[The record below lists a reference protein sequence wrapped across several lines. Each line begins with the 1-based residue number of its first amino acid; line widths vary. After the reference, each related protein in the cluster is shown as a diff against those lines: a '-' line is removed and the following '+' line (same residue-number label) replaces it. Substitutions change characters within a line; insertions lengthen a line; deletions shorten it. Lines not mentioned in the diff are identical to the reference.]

1 MPKAYDDDL
10 KRGRRLRKV
19 SRKSVRKSRKVSRKS
34 VRKSRKVSRKSRKV
48 SRKSLRKSRKVS
60 RKSLRKSRKVSRKSL
75 RKSRKVSRKPRKVSR
90 KSRKVSRKSR
100 KVSPKSVRK
109 FNRRSIISRKSRN
122 SMGKRERT
130 CKDLLKDKVGINM
143 GEFEDDRFVSRKQA
157 IAVAY
162 SQVKKMKPSC
172 SKYFTRK

>member
-60 RKSLRKSRKVSRKSL
+60 RKSLRKSRKVSRKP
-75 RKSRKVSRKPRKVSR
+75 RKVSRKSRKVSR